1 MKLISSR
8 DNPTFRHLKA
18 LAEEARYRREQGRTV
33 IDGAHLLRAA
43 LDAGVVPLTTVW
55 ADLPL
60 DAELA
65 SLQEQCADAGIRAIG
80 LPGNLF
86 KALSP
91 VDTPTGVLAEIAIP
105 EAIAEG
111 RAGESGLVDV
121 IALEGVQD
129 AGNLGT
135 LLRTAAAA
143 GIRRAWLGEGCAQA
157 WSPKVLRA
165 GMGAHFLMGIRER
178 VDLLAQVSAFAGQ
191 RLATVLADDAQAV
204 FDCDLAGPSCWLF
217 GAEGRGL
224 SPGLAALATR
234 RVYIPM
240 PGGAESLNVA
250 AAAAVC
256 LFEQVRQRRTV

>member
-1 MKLISSR
+1 MKHLSSR
-8 DNPTFRHLKA
+8 DNPTFRHLRA

-43 LDAGVVPLTTVW
+43 LDAGVAPTMTAWVD
-55 ADLPL
+55 APL
-60 DAELA
+60 DTELA
-65 SLQEQCADAGIRAIG
+65 ALQQRCADAGVPAIS
-80 LPGNLF
+80 LPPNLF
-86 KALSP
+86 KVLSP
-91 VDTPTGVLAEIAIP
+91 VDAPTGVLAEIVIP
-105 EAIAEG
+105 DA
-111 RAGESGLVDV
+111 SGDDGALVDV

-143 GIRRAWLGEGCAQA
+143 GIRHAWLGEGCAQA

-165 GMGAHFLMGIRER
+165 GMGAHFLLGIRER
-178 VDLLAQVSAFAGQ
+178 VDLSAQIAAFAGA
-191 RLATVLADDAQAV
+191 RLATVLADDAQTV
-204 FDCDLAGPSCWLF
+204 FDCDLRGPVCWLF

-224 SPGLAALATR
+224 SPALAALATR
-234 RVYIPM
+234 RVFIPM

-256 LFEQVRQRRTV
+256 LFEQVRQRRQG